1 MMYIQNFYGKRN
13 RNNIDSDLS
22 ESPHDISISD
32 HSENNYVL
40 DDNDATSNDYDTSDF
55 RPI

>member
-1 MMYIQNFYGKRN
+1 MDIQNFYGKRN
-13 RNNIDSDLS
+13 RKNIDSDLS

-40 DDNDATSNDYDTSDF
+40 DDDEATSNDYDTSDS